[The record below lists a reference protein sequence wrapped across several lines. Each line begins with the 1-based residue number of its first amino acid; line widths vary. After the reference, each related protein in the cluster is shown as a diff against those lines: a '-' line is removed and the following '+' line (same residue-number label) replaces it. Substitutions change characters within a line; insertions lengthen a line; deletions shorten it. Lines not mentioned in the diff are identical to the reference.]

1 MIDDVIQKVKI
12 GSLNVQDVFF
22 DSLRKAYGNEKFDC
36 WLQRK
41 SEEEAYV
48 LKEEGKL
55 LGFLYL
61 KEECESS
68 LEINPIFE
76 LKRRLKIGTFKI
88 DAHGTVLGQRFL
100 SIILRKMLNE
110 DYNFTYVTLF
120 EEQTRLIGLFEK
132 FGFMKWGHKTNGELV
147 LYKDLS
153 VNNDIY
159 KDFPRMNL
167 SNQNRRH
174 LLSIKP
180 EHHTK
185 LFPSSRLNTE
195 KNHVIEDLSF
205 TNTSEKIYLTSM
217 RDVPD
222 MLPGDSVVIYRTAE
236 WGKSA
241 EYSAVATS
249 LCTVVE
255 MRNTSSFNSLEEF
268 LKYCGKGTIF
278 SREELVNYW
287 QKSSYRYILKM
298 LYNVPLN
305 KRIIRRDLI
314 GRVKI
319 ERAGYWGYKLLSDEQ
334 FHKILE
340 IGEVNESFVI
350 N

>member
-1 MIDDVIQKVKI
+1 MNDVIQKIKI
-12 GSLNVQDVFF
+12 GALSVENPFF
-22 DSLRKAYGNEKFDC
+22 DSLREAYGNEKFDI
-36 WLQRK
+36 WLQKK

-48 LKEEGKL
+48 LKEGDRI

-61 KEECESS
+61 KDERESS
-68 LEINPIFE
+68 QEIIPNFDF
-76 LKRRLKIGTFKI
+76 KRRLKIGTFKI

-120 EEQTRLIGLFEK
+120 KEQTGLISLFEK
-132 FGFMKWGHKTNGELV
+132 FGFKLWGYKSNGELV
-147 LYKDLS
+147 LYKDLVVS
-153 VNNDIY
+153 GDIY
-159 KDFPRMNL
+159 KDFPRINV

-205 TNTSEKIYLTSM
+205 TNTSEKVYLTNIG
-217 RDVPD
+217 DVQN
-222 MLPGDSVVIYRTAE
+222 MFPGDSVVIYRTKE
-236 WGKSA
+236 EGKAA
-241 EYSAVATS
+241 EYSAVASS

-255 MRNTSSFNSLEEF
+255 MRKTSTFNSLEEF
-268 LKYCGKGTIF
+268 LLYCGKGTIF
-278 SREELVNYW
+278 SREDLINYW
-287 QKSSYRYILKM
+287 QNKSFRYIIKL

-305 KRIIRRDLI
+305 KRIIRKNLI
-314 GRVKI
+314 EKVGI
-319 ERAGYWGYKLLSDEQ
+319 ERVGYWGYKLLSDGQ
-334 FHKILE
+334 FQKILE
-340 IGEVNESFVI
+340 IGEVNESFII